1 MEGNDLGSYW
11 TQKIVVIAEPTLF
24 IPPPDSY
31 RFSLGKHRYGKKD
44 AAAAEFELNRLML
57 SFIVNMG
64 RTRNVPTEIWTF
76 ITDEDVVEELARRLE
91 QVAGNT
97 IVGWEIWDDERD
109 AVLNLRVDASIHTVY
124 DAEAE
129 RVETLWGLRGHR
141 VQRGKAPTS

>member
-31 RFSLGKHRYGKKD
+31 RFSPGKHRYGKD

-76 ITDEDVVEELARRLE
+76 ITDEDVVEAGPS
-91 QVAGNT
+91 AGAGHGNT
-97 IVGWEIWDDERD
+97 IVGWEIWTTRLD
-109 AVLNLRVDASIHTVY
+109 AVLNLGSTPSIH
-124 DAEAE
+124 
-129 RVETLWGLRGHR
+129 GL
-141 VQRGKAPTS
+141 